1 MNEKKLF
8 LLDGHALV
16 YRAHFAFITRPLI
29 NSKGLNTSA
38 INGFTRMLW
47 DLLRTEKPTHIAV
60 AFDPHGPTFRH
71 EQYPK
76 YKANREEQP
85 EDIGVAI
92 PWIQKILKGF
102 LRSGLGHSPSTGL
115 YAGLNAIF
123 ELITQFNPLLT
134 VPTTGWL
141 LRWVKKYNPQG

>member
-85 EDIGVAI
+85 EDIGIAI

-102 LRSGLGHSPSTGL
+102 HIPILCVDRKS
-115 YAGLNAIF
+115 
-123 ELITQFNPLLT
+123 
-134 VPTTGWL
+134 V
-141 LRWVKKYNPQG
+141 V